1 MISRL
6 KPPIRSLLLLYFVLA
21 SYAPSTWGAA
31 NPTQPKEPNLPY
43 LGDAS
48 SAIVSPQQEYWLG
61 RAWLRQFRRQVSTL
75 DDPLISHYLE
85 KLVYRLVPGSGLG
98 NWPLELVVVD
108 NSDLNA
114 FAAPGG
120 VLGINTGTLR
130 YAETEG
136 ELASIIA
143 HELAHISQRHFARG
157 VEEAKSNQVPALAAM
172 LASILLIA
180 TTGGDAGFAALAS
193 TQAVMQQQYLRFSRK
208 NEAEADRLGLVTL
221 MKANYDP
228 LAMPTMFERMLRAKR
243 YSGQNPSE
251 FLLTH
256 PLTESR
262 IADTRNRA
270 EQYANSPSLKRDTLQ
285 YQLIRN
291 RIQTISERSPGK
303 LIKYFKAKLA
313 EGLSPYHDADRYGLL
328 LAYTKAEQ
336 YQEARELLKELLNS
350 SSDKLEYL
358 MAQSEIELQTGN
370 TEEAVALLKKQ
381 LELQPEY
388 YPLEMQLAK
397 AYRLNGDPKASAEII
412 ESITKNRTED
422 PYVWFEL
429 AEARGL
435 ADDKLGVHRARAEF
449 FQLVG
454 NFSQAKKQLQ
464 FALQM
469 TGQQFALS
477 SAIEQR
483 IVEITRIEY
492 TSRDAMKSL

>member
-1 MISRL
+1 
-6 KPPIRSLLLLYFVLA
+6 
-21 SYAPSTWGAA
+21 
-31 NPTQPKEPNLPY
+31 
-43 LGDAS
+43 
-48 SAIVSPQQEYWLG
+48 
-61 RAWLRQFRRQVSTL
+61 
-75 DDPLISHYLE
+75 
-85 KLVYRLVPGSGLG
+85 
-98 NWPLELVVVD
+98 
-108 NSDLNA
+108 
-114 FAAPGG
+114 
-120 VLGINTGTLR
+120 
-130 YAETEG
+130 
-136 ELASIIA
+136 
-143 HELAHISQRHFARG
+143 
-157 VEEAKSNQVPALAAM
+157 
-172 LASILLIA
+172 
-180 TTGGDAGFAALAS
+180 
-193 TQAVMQQQYLRFSRK
+193 
-208 NEAEADRLGLVTL
+208 
-221 MKANYDP
+221 
-228 LAMPTMFERMLRAKR
+228 
-243 YSGQNPSE
+243 
-251 FLLTH
+251 
-256 PLTESR
+256 
-262 IADTRNRA
+262 
-270 EQYANSPSLKRDTLQ
+270 
-285 YQLIRN
+285 
-291 RIQTISERSPGK
+291 
-303 LIKYFKAKLA
+303 
-313 EGLSPYHDADRYGLL
+313 

-469 TGQQFALS
+469 TDQQFALS

-483 IVEITRIEY
+483 IEEITRIEY